1 MIIKLG
7 PAGGGFGIA
16 ALVVVVVVVV
26 VPLPVIT
33 DIGFG
38 ELPTEVV
45 LHGVC
50 CVQNSGRDAAQKLLD
65 S

>member
-1 MIIKLG
+1 MRIKLS
-7 PAGGGFGIA
+7 PAGGGFGVA
-16 ALVVVVVVVV
+16 ALVVVVAVA
-26 VPLPVIT
+26 VPLPVTT
-33 DIGFG
+33 DIGSG

-45 LHGVC
+45 LHGVR